1 MTNRM
6 VYQSVSGQTIAP
18 CPAQLLITSFD
29 TWLPHQRSNAADD
42 LIQQAIERQD
52 LPPDVLLLRHLPV
65 DNTAA
70 SLPVCHYIERFQ
82 PTVILCC
89 GMAES
94 RSRLSL
100 EQQAAR
106 NGHTR
111 QTSLPLAAWC
121 ETLPV
126 TDLSHDAGQF
136 VCNDLYYQVLGYNSA
151 PATSSGS
158 GSSSRSSSSSSS
170 RSSQTCHAAF
180 LHVPP
185 LTLANRLPYAQD
197 FAAIVNACMAV
208 SLTEGSNYG
217 NQQGPDFS
225 K

>member
-1 MTNRM
+1 MMFNRM
-6 VYQSVSGQTIAP
+6 VYQSAEGQPIAP
-18 CPAQLLITSFD
+18 RAAQLLITTFD
-29 TWLPHQRSNAADD
+29 TWLPHQHSNAADD
-42 LIQQAIERQD
+42 LIQQAIDRQD
-52 LPPDVLLLRHLPV
+52 FPPETLLLRHLPV
-65 DNTAA
+65 DTAAA
-70 SLPVCHYIERFQ
+70 SLPVFHYIERFR

-100 EQQAAR
+100 EQQATL

-111 QTSLPLAAWC
+111 QTALPLAAWC

-136 VCNDLYYQVLGYNSA
+136 VCNDLYYQVLGYSSV
-151 PATSSGS
+151 PATPSM
-158 GSSSRSSSSSSS
+158 SR
-170 RSSQTCHAAF
+170 QTCHAAF

-197 FAAIVNACMAV
+197 LAAIVNACIAV
-208 SLTEGSNYG
+208 SPRGDSNYG
-217 NQQGPDFS
+217 NQHGLDFS